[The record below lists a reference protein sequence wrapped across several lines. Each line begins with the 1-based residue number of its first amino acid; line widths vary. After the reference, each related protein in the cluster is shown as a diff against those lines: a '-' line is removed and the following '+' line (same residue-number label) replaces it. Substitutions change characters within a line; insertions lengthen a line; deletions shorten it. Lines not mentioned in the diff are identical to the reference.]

1 MKSINDL
8 SNILKMN
15 INYLEI
21 FVYFLATIILI
32 VSVIKS
38 MYYYVI
44 VMIND
49 EYNLSNAQINL
60 LESISLALSFILIV
74 EVLKMYYIKTYK
86 QLIIVSVLV
95 VIKIIIK
102 FFIRFDLKNEEENNL
117 KKLI

>member
-15 INYLEI
+15 ISYLEI

-32 VSVIKS
+32 ISVIKS
-38 MYYYVI
+38 MYYYI
-44 VMIND
+44 IQIIND
-49 EYNLSNAQINL
+49 KYNLSEAKVNL
-60 LESISLALSFILIV
+60 LESISLALSFILII

-86 QLIIVSVLV
+86 QLVIVSVLV

-102 FFIRFDLKNEEENNL
+102 YFISFDLKNEE
-117 KKLI
+117 KII